1 MDDPIG
7 GHPTR
12 AEQLDILVSAADAV
26 LQRDDTLLDLGCG
39 TGYLAHLL
47 FQRRDDVSIVG
58 VDRKGE
64 SLQAARERFG
74 GRARFVEGDLSD
86 IGSIDLAGGPSAGGP
101 SASGPSTGGPFKVIA
116 TALTFHDLEDQA
128 KRSVIAW
135 AAERLAPGGVFLL
148 YDRLRLTAPATFP
161 LQQAVWDR
169 IEKLHGRSMRSAA
182 SFAEYEADLSQSNR
196 PARLDDYIRWFTE
209 LGLEHQIL
217 HLHGNVALIAAAKG
231 ETTP

>member
-1 MDDPIG
+1 MEDPIG

-26 LQRDDTLLDLGCG
+26 LQPGDALLDLGCG

-47 FQRRDDVSIVG
+47 FRRRDDVAFVG
-58 VDRKGE
+58 LDRKGE
-64 SLQAARERFG
+64 SLQAARDRFG
-74 GRARFVEGDLSD
+74 DRARFVEGDLGD
-86 IGSIDLAGGPSAGGP
+86 IGAIDVA
-101 SASGPSTGGPFKVIA
+101 GGPFKVIA
-116 TALTFHDLEDQA
+116 TALTFHDLDDGA

-148 YDRLRLTAPATFP
+148 YDRLRLTAPSTFR

-169 IEKLHGRSMRSAA
+169 IEKIHGRPMRTAA
-182 SFAEYEADLSQSNR
+182 SFADYEADLSPSNR
-196 PARLDDYIRWFTE
+196 PARLDDYSRWFTE

>member
-12 AEQLDILVSAADAV
+12 AEQLDILVTVADAV
-26 LQRDDTLLDLGCG
+26 LAPGDRLLDLGCG

-47 FQRRDDVSIVG
+47 FQRRPDVGFVG
-58 VDRKGE
+58 LDRKGE

-74 GRARFVEGDLSD
+74 DRARFEEADLSD
-86 IGSIDLAGGPSAGGP
+86 IGSVEV
-101 SASGPSTGGPFKVIA
+101 TGGPFKVIA
-116 TALTFHDLEDQA
+116 TALTFHDLDDAA

-148 YDRLRLTAPATFP
+148 YDRLRLTASTLFP
-161 LQQAVWDR
+161 LQQAIWDR
-169 IEKLHGRSMRSAA
+169 IERVHGRAMRSAP
-182 SFAEYEADLSQSNR
+182 SFTEYEADLSLSNR
-196 PARLDDYIRWFTE
+196 PAALDDYSRWFTE

-217 HLHGNVALIAAAKG
+217 HLHGNVALIAAAQG
-231 ETTP
+231 EKTA

>member
-1 MDDPIG
+1 MEDPIG

-12 AEQLDILVSAADAV
+12 AEQLEILVTAADAV
-26 LQRDDTLLDLGCG
+26 LEAGDSLLDLGCG

-47 FQRRDDVSIVG
+47 FQRRDDVAFVG

-64 SLQAARERFG
+64 SLEAARARFG
-74 GRARFVEGDLSD
+74 DRARFVAGDLGD
-86 IGSIDLAGGPSAGGP
+86 VGTIEIA
-101 SASGPSTGGPFKVIA
+101 GGPFKVIA
-116 TALTFHDLEDQA
+116 TALTFHDLDDTA

-169 IEKLHGRSMRSAA
+169 IERIHGRPMRTAA

-231 ETTP
+231 KDTR

>member
-12 AEQLDILVSAADAV
+12 AEQLDILVAAADAV
-26 LQRDDTLLDLGCG
+26 LRQGEAVLDLGCG

-47 FQRRDDVSIVG
+47 FQRRDDVAFTG

-64 SLQAARERFG
+64 SLEAARGRFG
-74 GRARFVEGDLSD
+74 DRARFVEGDLGD
-86 IGSIDLAGGPSAGGP
+86 IGAIEIG
-101 SASGPSTGGPFKVIA
+101 GGPFKVIA
-116 TALTFHDLEDQA
+116 TALTFHDLEDAA

-148 YDRLRLTAPATFP
+148 YDRLRLTTPATFE
-161 LQQAVWDR
+161 LQRAIWAR
-169 IEKLHGRSMRSAA
+169 IEAIHGRPMRTAQTFSD
-182 SFAEYEADLSQSNR
+182 YEADLSQSNR
-196 PARLDDYIRWFTE
+196 PARLDDYVRWFTE

-217 HLHGNVALIAAAKG
+217 HLHGNVALIAAAKR
-231 ETTP
+231 EDTE

>member
-1 MDDPIG
+1 MEDPIG

-26 LQRDDTLLDLGCG
+26 LQPGDTLLDLGCG

-47 FQRRDDVSIVG
+47 FERRGDVRFVG
-58 VDRKGE
+58 LDRKGE
-64 SLQAARERFG
+64 SLQAARDRFG
-74 GRARFVEGDLSD
+74 GRARFEEADLSD
-86 IGSIDLAGGPSAGGP
+86 IGAVEVAGGPF
-101 SASGPSTGGPFKVIA
+101 TVIA
-116 TALTFHDLEDQA
+116 TALTFHDLDDAA

-161 LQQAVWDR
+161 LQQAIWGR
-169 IEKLHGRSMRSAA
+169 IERIHGRPMRTAG
-182 SFAEYEADLSQSNR
+182 SFADYEADLSESNR

>member
-1 MDDPIG
+1 MEDPIG

-12 AEQLDILVSAADAV
+12 AEQLDILVSAAEAV
-26 LQRDDTLLDLGCG
+26 LRPGDSLLDLGCG

-47 FQRRDDVSIVG
+47 FRRREDVRFVG

-64 SLQAARERFG
+64 ALQAARDRFG
-74 GRARFVEGDLSD
+74 DRARFVEGDLSD
-86 IGSIDLAGGPSAGGP
+86 VGAIEVAGGP
-101 SASGPSTGGPFKVIA
+101 FRVIA
-116 TALTFHDLEDQA
+116 TALTFHDLDDAA

-135 AAERLAPGGVFLL
+135 AAERLASGGVFLL
-148 YDRLRLTAPATFP
+148 YDRLRLTAPSTFA
-161 LQQAVWDR
+161 LQQAIWTR
-169 IEKLHGRSMRSAA
+169 IETIHGRPMRSAA
-182 SFAEYEADLSQSNR
+182 SFADYEADLSESNR

-231 ETTP
+231 KETQ